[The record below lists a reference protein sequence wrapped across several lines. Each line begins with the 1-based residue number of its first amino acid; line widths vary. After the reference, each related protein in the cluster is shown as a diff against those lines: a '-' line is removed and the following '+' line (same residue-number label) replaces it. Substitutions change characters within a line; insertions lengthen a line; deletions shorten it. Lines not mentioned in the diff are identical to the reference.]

1 MCTGVKIVLDVSC
14 GTTTTTSTTTITA
27 ATTTATNN
35 VVMKSEMKYQ
45 SRVCFLTLFLAC
57 VSVNA
62 YCQSTELQIKVPL
75 LSFSNKSTG
84 RVSPAQKKNKKK
96 TWQTVSIMS
105 ELQRKQFF
113 FSEKFCSMAAFNSD
127 KHQCGAF
134 WKSTLHIWVQKL
146 FFTLLNHD
154 LTDALKKRFSK
165 LTDPA
170 RDSASLSEDVSYYWW
185 GPQPES
191 FSSCCLVAAPASSVV
206 ARILLA

>member
-14 GTTTTTSTTTITA
+14 GTTTTSTTTITA
-27 ATTTATNN
+27 ATTTTTNN

-45 SRVCFLTLFLAC
+45 SRVCFLTLFLAY

-84 RVSPAQKKNKKK
+84 RVSPAQKKKQKK

-113 FSEKFCSMAAFNSD
+113 FLRNSAPWQRSTVINTSVEHSGKAHFTSECRN
-127 KHQCGAF
+127 
-134 WKSTLHIWVQKL
+134 
-146 FFTLLNHD
+146 FF
-154 LTDALKKRFSK
+154 
-165 LTDPA
+165 
-170 RDSASLSEDVSYYWW
+170 SLY
-185 GPQPES
+185 
-191 FSSCCLVAAPASSVV
+191 
-206 ARILLA
+206 